1 MWVSRGYS
9 HRRDDENSRYR
20 YLLPVA
26 PFFCHH
32 LPQCLQHFDAQ
43 ALLILLQ
50 QLLGVFDQSGQGET
64 KSDESSSSAC
74 NSLQRLKELHIL
86 QDSAVTGLY
95 AHMHCRWKLRTEK
108 WLGLQRGKVS
118 RSQQMFLRTQ
128 TPERQTNVSTNNCP
142 RQRNP

>member
-1 MWVSRGYS
+1 MGELWVQPQA
-9 HRRDDENSRYR
+9 DDENSRYR

-64 KSDESSSSAC
+64 KSDESRSSAS
-74 NSLQRLKELHIL
+74 NSLQRLKEPHIL

-95 AHMHCRWKLRTEK
+95 AHMHCRWKLRTDCHN
-108 WLGLQRGKVS
+108 WSQRK
-118 RSQQMFLRTQ
+118 MARTAA
-128 TPERQTNVSTNNCP
+128 R
-142 RQRNP
+142 